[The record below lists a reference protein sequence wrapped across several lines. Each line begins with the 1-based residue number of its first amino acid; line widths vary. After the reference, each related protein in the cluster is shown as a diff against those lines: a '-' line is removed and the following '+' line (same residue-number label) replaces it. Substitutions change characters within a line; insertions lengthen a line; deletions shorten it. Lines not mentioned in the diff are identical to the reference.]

1 MRDMM
6 GKKNEW
12 WIKSPP
18 KFKYKI
24 AKSRMEKDGRGWK
37 VRPKTEE
44 EIDSDHIVSETVK
57 RKRETAMWAK
67 LLDGK
72 TFT

>member
-1 MRDMM
+1 M

-12 WIKSPP
+12 WNNAPP